1 MNDKEQNAIY
11 TCKAEFGISDFDREM
26 IADCYLPLI
35 GSTCITLYEI
45 LLRQANR
52 DSISIKSELISL
64 LGITRENLN
73 NSLHKLEAVGLIS
86 TYKLEERSKINYIY
100 KIYVPLTPSDYF
112 KNPLL
117 VSLLSTKVSKR
128 RIMEIRMK
136 YTASAKI
143 PDDYVD
149 MSYKFSDVFDTEP
162 DYDELMM
169 YSGKTLN
176 LKAKEFQQAK
186 TEIDIEKYQ
195 KMLRDK
201 GVDFSSVKNDVS
213 DIYKLCSLYGFKE
226 NDAAEL
232 TQQAVDSYGIF
243 NFDVFKNYASN
254 YFKFKIDD
262 NTPSEDDNKVSFGTS
277 AHAMR
282 LRKMQDLDPQSYLH
296 FLLKSKSIP
305 KSYDKLLYTMAME
318 YNAPNSIIN
327 VVVDYTLQACN
338 GKLPDQYVIKTYLS
352 LKHSNITS
360 AADAMAFLYQDR
372 SNMYSKNK
380 KKDEIL
386 PEEKPTDAAKD
397 AADLEYLNNIDF
409 SDILGD

>member
-45 LLRQANR
+45 LLRQANG
-52 DSISIKSELISL
+52 DSISIKSELVDL
-64 LGITRENLN
+64 LGINRENLN
-73 NSLHKLEAVGLIS
+73 NSLHKLEAVGLVS
-86 TYKLEERSKINYIY
+86 TYKLEEKSRINYIY
-100 KIYVPLTPSDYF
+100 KIYLPLSPSDFF

-117 VSLLSTKVSKR
+117 ISLLSTKVSNR

-162 DYDELMM
+162 NYDELMM

-195 KMLRDK
+195 QMLCDK
-201 GVDFSSVKNDVS
+201 GVDFSSIKNDVS
-213 DIYKLCSLYGFKE
+213 EIYKLCSLYGFKE

-277 AHAMR
+277 AYAMR
-282 LRKMQDLDPQSYLH
+282 LRKMQELDPQSYLH
-296 FLLKSKSIP
+296 FLLKSNTVP

-360 AADAMAFLYQDR
+360 AADAMSFLYQDR
-372 SNMYSKNK
+372 SNMYAKNNK
-380 KKDEIL
+380 KIETT

-397 AADLEYLNNIDF
+397 AADLKYVNSIDLT
-409 SDILGD
+409 DILGD